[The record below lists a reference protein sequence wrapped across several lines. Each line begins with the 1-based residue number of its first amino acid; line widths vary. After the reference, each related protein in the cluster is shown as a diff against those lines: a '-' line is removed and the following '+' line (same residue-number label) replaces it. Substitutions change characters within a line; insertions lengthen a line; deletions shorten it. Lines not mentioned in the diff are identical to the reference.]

1 MSSNQELSNEDIQKL
16 STQFQQLQ
24 YQADA
29 LSEQL
34 NMVSASMA
42 ESEKAINTIAGFEGV
57 EDGHE
62 ILIPIGMGTNIMAK
76 LSKPDT
82 VIMEIGAGISTE
94 KDLDDAKKSLEIQK
108 EELTKFHQ
116 TTQNNL
122 DQIVTKMKEIES
134 VVTTAVKAQQA
145 DQIAQQTN
153 QGPMQGL

>member
-1 MSSNQELSNEDIQKL
+1 MSSNKELSNEDIQKL

-29 LSEQL
+29 LTEQL
-34 NMVSASMA
+34 NMVSASLA
-42 ESEKAINTIAGFEGV
+42 DSEKAINTITGFEGV

-82 VIMEIGAGISTE
+82 VIMEIGAGISLE
-94 KDLDDAKKSLEIQK
+94 KDLENAKKSLEIQK

-116 TTQNNL
+116 STQNNL
-122 DQIVTKMKEIES
+122 NQILTKMQEIES
-134 VVTTAVKAQQA
+134 VVTTAVKSQQA
-145 DQIAQQTN
+145 GQLAQQTN
-153 QGPMQGL
+153 

>member
-29 LSEQL
+29 LSQQL
-34 NMVSASMA
+34 NMVSNSMA

-57 EDGHE
+57 QDGHE
-62 ILIPIGMGTNIMAK
+62 IMIPIGMGTNIMAK

-94 KDLDDAKKSLEIQK
+94 KGLDDAKKSLEIQK

-122 DQIVTKMKEIES
+122 NQITTKMQEIES

-145 DQIAQQTN
+145 GQLAQQTN

>member
-29 LSEQL
+29 LSQQL
-34 NMVSASMA
+34 NMVSNSMA
-42 ESEKAINTIAGFEGV
+42 ESDRAINTIAGFEGV

-62 ILIPIGMGTNIMAK
+62 VLIPIGMGTNIMAK
-76 LSKPDT
+76 LLKPDT

-116 TTQNNL
+116 TTQDNL
-122 DQIVTKMKEIES
+122 DQITTKMHEIES
-134 VVTTAVKAQQA
+134 IVTTAVKAQQA

>member
-1 MSSNQELSNEDIQKL
+1 MSSNQELSKEDIQKM

-29 LSEQL
+29 LSQQL
-34 NMVSASMA
+34 NMVSTSMA
-42 ESEKAINTIAGFEGV
+42 ESEKAINTIAGFEGI

-82 VIMEIGAGISTE
+82 VIMEIGAGISME

-122 DQIVTKMKEIES
+122 NQIATKMQEIES
-134 VVTTAVKAQQA
+134 VVTVAVKAQQA

-153 QGPMQGL
+153 QGPMQGF

>member
-1 MSSNQELSNEDIQKL
+1 MSSNKNLSNEDIQKL

-29 LSEQL
+29 LSQQL
-34 NMVSASMA
+34 NMVSASIA
-42 ESEKAINTIAGFEGV
+42 ESNKAFNSIEGFEGV

-62 ILIPIGMGTNIMAK
+62 IMIPIGMGTNIMAK

-82 VIMEIGAGISTE
+82 VIMEIGAGISME
-94 KDLDDAKKSLEIQK
+94 KDLDDAKKSLEIKK

-116 TTQNNL
+116 NTQNNL
-122 DQIVTKMKEIES
+122 NQILTKMQEIES

-145 DQIAQQTN
+145 DQAAQQTN
-153 QGPMQGL
+153 QGPIQGS

>member
-1 MSSNQELSNEDIQKL
+1 MSSNQELSKEDIQKM

-24 YQADA
+24 YQSDA
-29 LSEQL
+29 LSQQL
-34 NMVSASMA
+34 NMVSASLA

-62 ILIPIGMGTNIMAK
+62 ILIPIGSGTNIMAK

-82 VIMEIGAGISTE
+82 VIMEIGAGISME
-94 KDLDDAKKSLEIQK
+94 KNMDNAKKSLEIQK

-122 DQIVTKMKEIES
+122 DQIVTKMHEIES
-134 VVTTAVKAQQA
+134 VVTTAVKAQQTN
-145 DQIAQQTN
+145 QVAQQTN

>member
-1 MSSNQELSNEDIQKL
+1 MSSNQELSKEDIQKM

-29 LSEQL
+29 LSQQL
-34 NMVSASMA
+34 NMVSASLA

-62 ILIPIGMGTNIMAK
+62 ILIPIGSGTNIMAK
-76 LSKPDT
+76 LSKPDS
-82 VIMEIGAGISTE
+82 VIMEIGAGISME
-94 KDLDDAKKSLEIQK
+94 KNMDNAKKSLEIQK

-122 DQIVTKMKEIES
+122 DQIVTKMHEIES
-134 VVTTAVKAQQA
+134 VVTTAVKAQQTN
-145 DQIAQQTN
+145 QVAQQTN

>member
-29 LSEQL
+29 LSQQL
-34 NMVSASMA
+34 NMVSASLA
-42 ESEKAINTIAGFEGV
+42 DTEKALNTIAGFEGV
-57 EDGHE
+57 EDEHE

-76 LSKPDT
+76 ISKPDT
-82 VIMEIGAGISTE
+82 VIMEIGAGISME
-94 KDLDDAKKSLEIQK
+94 KDLDNAKKSLEIQK

-122 DQIVTKMKEIES
+122 EQIATKMHEIES